1 MLVFYTSTSATGDS
15 RDVGVFVH
23 FVLFCSWLSVL
34 VLVVGYRLVYLHAA
48 SGLQAMNALYH
59 TKSQLMITLAISV
72 VFRFCRVLA
81 FEWAVGVRVYYVV
94 LEEGVAFRAPL
105 MATRLVSE
113 FRANCPLIRGLRR
126 VMIAINNSSRYCL
139 RLLSRLHLHLTPT
152 LQFDEG
158 SSATRLSTQFN
169 ENCFTGQLLRLYVR
183 NAPANVVTFLISTRN
198 EYLAHLFNLSVA
210 RHDEVLQR

>member
-34 VLVVGYRLVYLHAA
+34 VLVVGYRLVYLHTA

-59 TKSQLMITLAISV
+59 TKTQLMVTLAIGV

-113 FRANCPLIRGLRR
+113 LRANYPFIRSLRR
-126 VMIAINNSSRYCL
+126 VMIAINDGNSSS
-139 RLLSRLHLHLTPT
+139 LSLVARLHLL
-152 LQFDEG
+152 LIFG
-158 SSATRLSTQFN
+158 LATGLSTQFR
-169 ENCFTGQLLRLYVR
+169 EDCFTGQLLRLYVR
-183 NAPANVVTFLISTRN
+183 NAPANVVTLLISTRN